1 MDDTNSEILH
11 EPTNDRVLI
20 ITHINT
26 PICTNG
32 SDKWSCVDIRALVSP
47 NQTNDEYAL
56 PITHL
61 STESESANVKNVIHM
76 WWVNNAYEC
85 MDDTNSEIL
94 HEPTN
99 DRMLI
104 ITHKYPNIPKW
115 FRKMVLCWHTRSSFA
130 KRMTNTLSPRY
141 SSVCV
146 GSKMSKCFDHRHSAN
161 YYWEVIQFFIR
172 HRIKFPPPQFTMV
185 MLCSHYNL
193 IC

>member
-1 MDDTNSEILH
+1 MGQLVVRVNLSLSWLHSFDTIH
-11 EPTNDRVLI
+11 
-20 ITHINT
+20 
-26 PICTNG
+26 
-32 SDKWSCVDIRALVSP
+32 
-47 NQTNDEYAL
+47 
-56 PITHL
+56 THL
-61 STESESANVKNVIHM
+61 STESESAKVNVIHM
-76 WWVNNAYEC
+76 WCVNNAYEC

-104 ITHKYPNIPKW
+104 ITHINTPIYPNGSD
-115 FRKMVLCWHTRSSFA
+115 KMVLCWHTRSSFA
-130 KRMTNTLSPRY
+130 KRMTNTLSPRC

-146 GSKMSKCFDHRHSAN
+146 GSKISKCFDHRHSAN

-172 HRIKFPPPQFTMV
+172 HRIKFPPPRFTMV